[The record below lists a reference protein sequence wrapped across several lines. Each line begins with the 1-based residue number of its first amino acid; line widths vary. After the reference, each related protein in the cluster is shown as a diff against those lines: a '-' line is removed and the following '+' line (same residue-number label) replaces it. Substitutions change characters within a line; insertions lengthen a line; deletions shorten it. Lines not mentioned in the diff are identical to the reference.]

1 MIGRGLLLGMLL
13 LPLAMNAAEAA
24 GCPCPKQKM
33 VEMFGSIQPV
43 AHHGPQKPPAVL
55 TARELAEARLANRD
69 LPVVLPLQ
77 MAASDQM
84 HSLVEGDIT
93 GHTAHE

>member
-1 MIGRGLLLGMLL
+1 MFGRALLLGMLL
-13 LPLAMNAAEAA
+13 LPLAMSEAEAA

-33 VEMFGSIQPV
+33 VEMFGSIQPI
-43 AHHGPQKPPAVL
+43 AHHGPQKPPAVV
-55 TARELAEARLANRD
+55 TARELAEARLANHD

-77 MAASDQM
+77 MVASDQM
-84 HSLVEGDIT
+84 YSLVEGTIT